1 MTHDEMLMMTIPEIL
16 KELEPYT
23 GKFPMDAMRAA
34 VEQREAITPELLRV
48 LESVAEDP
56 VKHAEREDYML
67 HDFALYLLAQFREKR
82 AYAPIVKMFSA
93 PGETPFDLFGD
104 TVSEGLSRILASVY
118 DGNPA
123 PLRGL
128 VESEQVNEFVR
139 SAALNTFLV
148 LEHTGQMP
156 RAEVV
161 EYFRSLFHGKLQR
174 THSYAW
180 DGFVCAV
187 ADLPAPELLE
197 EVRQAYAE
205 GLVDETVADLEGI
218 ERDMASPKPWRRDRK
233 RVITDAIA
241 EMEWWASFHPDDSW
255 PKKMPKLETPM
266 LPPEPP
272 APSPSSYVAP
282 KPYVSEPK
290 IGRNGPCPC
299 GSGKK
304 YKKCCGK

>member
-1 MTHDEMLMMTIPEIL
+1 MMTIPEIL

-23 GKFPMDAMRAA
+23 GRFPMDAMRAA
-34 VEQREAITPELLRV
+34 VEQREAITSELLRV
-48 LESVAEDP
+48 LESAAEDP
-56 VKHAEREDYML
+56 VKHVERKDYML

-82 AYAPIVKMFSA
+82 AYAPIVKMFGA

-104 TVSEGLSRILASVY
+104 TVTKGLSQILASVY

-139 SAALNTFLV
+139 SAALDTFLV

-161 EYFRSLFHGKLQR
+161 EYFRSLFHGKFQR

-180 DGFVCAV
+180 DGLVCAV
-187 ADLPAPELLE
+187 ADLPASELLE
-197 EVRQAYAE
+197 EVRQAYAD
-205 GLVDETVADLEGI
+205 GLVDDTVADLEGI
-218 ERDMASPKPWRRDRK
+218 ERDIASPKPRRRDRQHL
-233 RVITDAIA
+233 ITDAIA
-241 EMEWWASFHPDDSW
+241 EMEWWASFHPEDSW
-255 PKKMPKLETPM
+255 PKKLPKLE
-266 LPPEPP
+266 PPVPPPP
-272 APSPSSYVAP
+272 APPPASYVAP
-282 KPYVSEPK
+282 KPLVREPK
-290 IGRNGPCPC
+290 IGRNDTCPC

-304 YKKCCGK
+304 YKKCCGKG